1 MTQAGPISPEGFPMQ
16 SVCVKKFAAV
26 TIVVLLCSGLSLAQ
40 QVRFFPDFNP
50 ATSPVSALQMNG
62 TQLAAF
68 NGHTVLRLTPGIS
81 VPHSETGTV
90 WFKGQQPLTSGFTVW
105 FQFQIH
111 DAKICC
117 TPGDGL
123 AFVIQNSSFTDGTYG
138 AVGKGV
144 TARGVSGGGLGY
156 AGIPNSLAIEFDT
169 FNNPQGWDP
178 SANHVAV
185 QGCGTKTN
193 GPVHNPGTYTIFR
206 NNNVTSC
213 LVAGGISSNIPHLG
227 VTCGANSCADG
238 VPHDVVIEYTPPA
251 QVGGSGTL
259 MVWIDPTF
267 IAGTHTPVNTAV
279 PAINIPYNIDN
290 SFNTAGLKLASGTS
304 AWVGF
309 TGSQTNQPQQE
320 DILAWEFTPHTP
332 TSIQQVIQGCPAT
345 NPNCQPAD
353 TVFAYGAHVQKV
365 TYFQGFINNPN
376 NPSDPFLMTVTATP
390 ISRSTFYQTRLKG
403 TPFANEQCVVYL
415 GTGNKCMVYSITCQ
429 LQSSPNLDVSCPAS
443 IPGTCNTVNDPGC
456 ITFGAFYYTADS
468 INANNAD
475 YLSTDPIG
483 SNNWQSIFF
492 QFLPNAIDSGTTGK
506 KPTPSDFV
514 TTFCVGAGCVP
525 KP

>member
-1 MTQAGPISPEGFPMQ
+1 MQ

-26 TIVVLLCSGLSLAQ
+26 TIVVLLCSALSLAQ
-40 QVRFFPDFNP
+40 QIRFFPDFNP

-62 TQLAAF
+62 TQLAAY

-81 VPHSETGTV
+81 VPHPETGTV
-90 WFKGQQPLTSGFTVW
+90 WFKVQQPLTSGFTVW

-117 TPGDGL
+117 KPGDGL
-123 AFVIQNSSFTDGTYG
+123 AFVIQNSTFTDGTYG

-144 TARGVSGGGLGY
+144 TARGASSGGLAY

-213 LVAGGISSNIPHLG
+213 LVPGGISSNIPQLG

-238 VPHDVVIEYTPPA
+238 VAHDVVIEYTPPA
-251 QVGGSGTL
+251 QVGGIGTL

-267 IAGTHTPVNTAV
+267 IAGTHTPVKTAI
-279 PAINIPYNIDN
+279 PAINIHYNIDN
-290 SFNTAGLKLASGTS
+290 SFNTAGLKLANGTS

-332 TSIQQVIQGCPAT
+332 TSIQQVIQNGGTP
-345 NPNCQPAD
+345 
-353 TVFAYGAHVQKV
+353 TVFAFGDHVQKV
-365 TYFQGFINNPN
+365 TYFPGFIN
-376 NPSDPFLMTVTATP
+376 DPADLFLMTVTATP
-390 ISRSTFYQTRLKG
+390 VSRSSFYRNRLLG
-403 TPFANEQCVVYL
+403 TPFNNEQCIVYL
-415 GTGNKCMVYSITCQ
+415 GTGGNCIDYSITCQ
-429 LQSSPNLDVSCPAS
+429 LSSNPTVDVPCPPSLPN
-443 IPGTCNTVNDPGC
+443 TCTNPSDPGC
-456 ITFGAFYYTADS
+456 IQFGTFYYTADGVS
-468 INANNAD
+468 AQNAD
-475 YLSTDPIG
+475 YLSADPIG
-483 SNNWQSIFF
+483 TNNWQSIFT
-492 QFLPNAIDSGTTGK
+492 QFLPNAIDSGTVGGKGTG
-506 KPTPSDFV
+506 SDFV
-514 TTFCVGAGCVP
+514 ATFCVGAGCTP